1 METWFRN
8 LFLTLLTLSSCVIS
22 NSAVSAEKEIDEN
35 SALIQPEI
43 QRVAFDE
50 AQIDGDDFE
59 IMLALGYLSI
69 EDFGVNPLLA
79 AKLNYY
85 VNESVF
91 LQLTLAQSK
100 GGETSYEVLTGGAP
114 LLTDEERRLRY
125 YTIDIGFNLLPGEA
139 FLNEDT
145 AYNNALYVSAGIG
158 NTEFAG
164 SDRFTINYGAG
175 YRLLLNDALSL
186 TLDFR
191 NIVFDLDVFGEN
203 KVTNNLQLLIGVGW
217 FF

>member
-1 METWFRN
+1 MEIWFRN
-8 LFLTLLTLSSCVIS
+8 IFLSLLTLISCVIS
-22 NSAVSAEKEIDEN
+22 TTVLSADIETEDSV
-35 SALIQPEI
+35 LIQPEI
-43 QRVAFDE
+43 QRISFDE

-59 IMLALGYLSI
+59 ILLFAGYLSI

-91 LQLTLAQSK
+91 VQLTLAQSK
-100 GGETSYEVLTGGAP
+100 AGKTSYEVLSGGAP
-114 LLTDEERRLRY
+114 LLTDDERKLKY
-125 YTIDIGFNLLPGEA
+125 YGIDIGFNLLPGEA
-139 FLNEDT
+139 FFSEQT
-145 AYNNALYVSAGIG
+145 AYNTTFYISAGIG

-164 SDRFTINYGAG
+164 NDRFTINYGAG
-175 YRLLLNDALSL
+175 YRLLLNDAFSL

-191 NIVFDLDVFGEN
+191 NMVFDVDVFGEN
-203 KVTNNLQLLIGVGW
+203 KVTNNLQFLIGLGW

>member
-1 METWFRN
+1 MENRFRN
-8 LFLTLLTLSSCVIS
+8 LLLSLVTLINCVICTTAF
-22 NSAVSAEKEIDEN
+22 SADNQSQQDSV
-35 SALIQPEI
+35 LIQPEI

-59 IMLALGYLSI
+59 IMLFVGYLSI

-91 LQLTLAQSK
+91 VQLTLAQSNA
-100 GGETSYEVLTGGAP
+100 GESSYEILSGGAP
-114 LLTDEERRLRY
+114 LLTDAERELKY

-139 FLNEDT
+139 FLDEQT
-145 AYNNALYVSAGIG
+145 AYNTAFYLSAGIG

-164 SDRFTINYGAG
+164 SDRFTIDYGAG
-175 YRLLLNDALSL
+175 YRLLLNDEFSL
-186 TLDFR
+186 TMDFR
-191 NIVFDLDVFGEN
+191 NMVFDVDVFGEN
-203 KVTNNLQLLIGVGW
+203 KVTNNLQFLIGFGW